1 MDKVVVH
8 ASTLIA
14 LSNKIA
20 SLQEILDDTYKST
33 LDDSKSS
40 AGDKHETSI
49 AMVQLEQE
57 KLTNQLNEL
66 LKQQRILL
74 SINPTSR
81 HQLIQLGSLVET
93 KQAWY
98 YFSIGIGLISIEKT
112 AIFAINPDSPLGRL
126 LLKKKAGE
134 SVTFNGMVTEIIAVY

>member
-1 MDKVVVH
+1 MDKVLVH
-8 ASTLIA
+8 TSTLLA
-14 LSNKIA
+14 LSKKIA
-20 SLQEILDDTYKST
+20 SLQEILEDTYKST

-57 KLTNQLNEL
+57 KLSKQLNEF
-66 LKQQRILL
+66 LKQQRTLL
-74 SINPTSR
+74 AINPNTK
-81 HQLIQLGSLVET
+81 HQKIMQGSLVET

-98 YFSIGIGLISIEKT
+98 YFSIGIGLISIENT
-112 AIFAINPDSPLGRL
+112 AVFAINPDSPLGRL
-126 LLKKKAGE
+126 LIKKKAGE